1 MLNTINICKIHFALS
16 ILKRQNKYNLGVL
29 KICSS
34 LQHCFTWSS
43 FCHYMDFIVILY
55 GSLSAV
61 PLIMS
66 MTKRRPH
73 SIDPHCVAKERNYV
87 MCPPLCIE
95 RNAENLS
102 LIQHLRRVVSHWVLK
117 FWQANKHKESLKV
130 YHLLH
135 SIPFWSHKRNNDK

>member
-16 ILKRQNKYNLGVL
+16 ILKRQSKYNLGVL
-29 KICSS
+29 KICFS

-43 FCHYMDFIVILY
+43 FYHYMDFIVILY

-73 SIDPHCVAKERNYV
+73 SIDPHCVVKERNYV

-102 LIQHLRRVVSHWVLK
+102 LIQRCEVCSVSLGSQVLTSQQTQRK
-117 FWQANKHKESLKV
+117 PG
-130 YHLLH
+130 
-135 SIPFWSHKRNNDK
+135 SIPLAS

>member
-73 SIDPHCVAKERNYV
+73 SIDPHCVVKERNYV

-102 LIQHLRRVVSHWVLK
+102 LIQHCEACSVSLGSQVLTSQQTQRK
-117 FWQANKHKESLKV
+117 PE
-130 YHLLH
+130 
-135 SIPFWSHKRNNDK
+135 SIPLAS